1 MLANRESTANTM
13 LRALATT
20 LGALDA
26 AADVD
31 VDRSDEDRQFFA
43 AERDALQPRFDAL
56 NKADQDAT
64 THAHLV
70 ALRKQA
76 RIVVGDAVLDRGV
89 SKAKA
94 RMKVELRDTKEPKG
108 ADHVFGV
115 DVGDIINAERAEEPN
130 LVLQAVAR
138 FAKVPDFAGKTQMAA
153 DLTARAKKQQQ
164 CFTDRAEAAVIEAQL
179 DSALTKAIE
188 DAAGA
193 LYGLEKRL
201 LERFSY
207 ETRYV
212 KAFFL
217 DIAPSK
223 PKKEDGKKADEA
235 KKAEPKADEAKK
247 ADAKPDAGKT
257 AEPKADE
264 AKVEAK
270 VEKVDDKPKPI
281 S

>member
-26 AADVD
+26 AADLD
-31 VDRSDEDRQFFA
+31 IDRSDEDRQFFA
-43 AERDALQPRFDAL
+43 TERDTLQPRFDAL
-56 NKADQDAT
+56 YKADQDAT
-64 THAHLV
+64 THALLV
-70 ALRKQA
+70 ALKKQA

-94 RMKVELRDTKEPKG
+94 RMKLELRETREPKG

-115 DVGDIINAERAEEPN
+115 DIGDIINAERAKEPD
-130 LVLQAVAR
+130 LVLQAVAK
-138 FAKVPDFAGKTQMAA
+138 FGNVPAFPGKTEMAA

-164 CFTDRAEAAVIEAQL
+164 GFSDRADAAILEAQL
-179 DSALTKAIE
+179 DSTLTKAIE
-188 DAAGA
+188 GGADA

-235 KKAEPKADEAKK
+235 KKAEPKAE
-247 ADAKPDAGKT
+247 AGKT